1 MAKNTLRVI
10 FSRFMKTI
18 HVELT
23 DEAIDFFVSKILGQD
38 DFLEFVDIL
47 NYKFLTTGTPEY
59 YFGVFLILNY
69 KSYTFNI

>member
-38 DFLEFVDIL
+38 DFLEFVDVL
-47 NYKFLTTGTPEY
+47 NYKFLTTGTPKY
-59 YFGVFLILNY
+59 YFRVFLILNY

>member
-1 MAKNTLRVI
+1 MAKNTLSII
-10 FSRFMKTI
+10 FARFMKTI

-23 DEAIDFFVSKILGQD
+23 DEAVDFFVAKILGQNN
-38 DFLEFVDIL
+38 FLEFVDIL
-47 NYKFLTTGTPEY
+47 NYKFLTTKSPEY